1 MRRGANDGASHSLS
15 GTQGEPRGSVWR
27 AGDGHRGGSVFV
39 YVVSVLVGPVTIVQ
53 VFEVI
58 IVLHGFAA
66 ISGRVV
72 FVLDRVAAVSR

>member
-1 MRRGANDGASHSLS
+1 M
-15 GTQGEPRGSVWR
+15 
-27 AGDGHRGGSVFV
+27 FV

-53 VFEVI
+53 LFEVI